1 MNVLYVMKCS
11 ARKNVWKNILNQY
24 MSRFPA
30 FPLISHAS
38 SDSWMHVSCNSCEMK
53 LQNDADK
60 RLHEINDHGYQECQ
74 FCGVLYCSARELE
87 DHLKSHHEQ
96 IEPSINISCDICEM
110 IFKTKADM
118 KFHQSRVHD
127 YGKTCSIFPCDKC
140 CYKGQDLASL
150 ERHMNESHV
159 LIDLEEL
166 GIVKLPVYSRRMKQT
181 FAGLN
186 MDEEG
191 SIDVDESE
199 DELMIDKIVVKDE
212 PQKKIFVNVR
222 L

>member
-1 MNVLYVMKCS
+1 MAIWRIHLNVLYVMKCS

-74 FCGVLYCSARELE
+74 FCGVLYCSTRELE
-87 DHLKSHHEQ
+87 DHLKSHYEQ

-118 KFHQSRVHD
+118 KFHQRRVHD
-127 YGKTCSIFPCDKC
+127 YGKTQ
-140 CYKGQDLASL
+140 YLSL
-150 ERHMNESHV
+150 
-159 LIDLEEL
+159 
-166 GIVKLPVYSRRMKQT
+166 
-181 FAGLN
+181 
-186 MDEEG
+186 
-191 SIDVDESE
+191 
-199 DELMIDKIVVKDE
+199 
-212 PQKKIFVNVR
+212 
-222 L
+222 